1 MVGEPQAETFQ
12 LVTVVSPV
20 SCLNVCRTSDVVL
33 PFQDDIHRQ
42 LFLVLVVDAQI
53 LVLFR
58 LFLIDLYVLHREV
71 GQILKHDFVL
81 ATEEVGTIQCQV
93 VHLLAVDEDFPI
105 IFQFHSRQ
113 LLDESVEHR
122 PFRNIEGI
130 GIEDK
135 GVTTPH
141 HFHFGCCNHHLIQ
154 VCAREMAGVW
164 GFLQIDFR
172 TFDFLSATAHLLHFK
187 VGVCCLIIRVFKFDD
202 ISCRLPTDGKMIVGS
217 ANRPAN
223 ATAIAVA
230 LPDTHRVNYSR
241 VSTHQRHLHVADGSL
256 GETIGHC
263 STEGDRIVLFLHLR
277 AVHLTVRRHDCK
289 GKEDGDDG
297 LLDHFLLFNCYVPDN
312 ESTLTIALLKV
323 EGGWRGV
330 KRLEGEDE
338 VGEE

>member
-1 MVGEPQAETFQ
+1 
-12 LVTVVSPV
+12 
-20 SCLNVCRTSDVVL
+20 
-33 PFQDDIHRQ
+33 
-42 LFLVLVVDAQI
+42 
-53 LVLFR
+53 
-58 LFLIDLYVLHREV
+58 
-71 GQILKHDFVL
+71 
-81 ATEEVGTIQCQV
+81 
-93 VHLLAVDEDFPI
+93 
-105 IFQFHSRQ
+105 
-113 LLDESVEHR
+113 
-122 PFRNIEGI
+122 
-130 GIEDK
+130 
-135 GVTTPH
+135 
-141 HFHFGCCNHHLIQ
+141 
-154 VCAREMAGVW
+154 MAGVW

-202 ISCRLPTDGKMIVGS
+202 ISCRLPTDGKIIVGS

-323 EGGWRGV
+323 EGGWHGV
-330 KRLEGEDE
+330 ERFEGEGE
-338 VGEE
+338 VGVE